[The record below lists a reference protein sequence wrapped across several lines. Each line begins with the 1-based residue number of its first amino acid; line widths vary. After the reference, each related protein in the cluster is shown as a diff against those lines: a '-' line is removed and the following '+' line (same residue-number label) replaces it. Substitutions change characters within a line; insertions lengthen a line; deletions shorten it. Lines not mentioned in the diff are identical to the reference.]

1 MKLIDKIKKAIIDE
15 EDDELE
21 EEQLVKKIDVEKTTN
36 AIKNDVIEEKPVT
49 TFEEFVPK
57 IDTKKPIIFEEE
69 DFVSSDVV
77 YEEPVKKK
85 EESKS
90 LYCGYGLRDEK
101 NKEKFKPSPV
111 ISPVYGLLHKEDLE
125 RQEKPSKSL
134 ESLFKEE
141 KQEVNFDAIR
151 QKAYGLKEE
160 VKVKEEPINEDFS
173 SDLFF
178 EMKDD
183 VVGVDKVTIGDAE
196 EYYQDLGLEYN
207 IDYKDADKEK
217 EKIKMTRS
225 KKNKEL
231 TEMIDEEI
239 KEDKLIDE
247 ETKSKKNKKK
257 MDDEPEEKNLYDLID
272 MMYDSK
278 E

>member
-1 MKLIDKIKKAIIDE
+1 MKLIDKIKKAIIDD

-21 EEQLVKKIDVEKTTN
+21 SEQLVKKIDIEKTTN
-36 AIKNDVIEEKPVT
+36 MIKDDVKEEKTVT

-57 IDTKKPIIFEEE
+57 VDIKKPIIFDE
-69 DFVSSDVV
+69 DDFKV
-77 YEEPVKKK
+77 EEPVYKESIKVK
-85 EESKS
+85 EEPKS
-90 LYCGYGLRDEK
+90 LYGGYGLRDEK
-101 NKEKFKPSPV
+101 TKEKFKPSPV

-125 RQEKPSKSL
+125 RQELPSKSL
-134 ESLFKEE
+134 DSLFKEE

-151 QKAYGLKEE
+151 QKAYG
-160 VKVKEEPINEDFS
+160 VKEEAKTDELASEDTS
-173 SDLFF
+173 TDLFF

-217 EKIKMTRS
+217 EKQKMTRS

-231 TEMIDEEI
+231 TEMVDEEI
-239 KEDKLIDE
+239 KEDKLIEE
-247 ETKSKKNKKK
+247 ETKSKKTKNKT
-257 MDDEPEEKNLYDLID
+257 DDEAEEKNLYDLID

>member
-1 MKLIDKIKKAIIDE
+1 MKLIDKIKKAIIDD

-21 EEQLVKKIDVEKTTN
+21 SEQLVKKIDIEKTTN
-36 AIKNDVIEEKPVT
+36 MIKDDVKEEKTVT

-57 IDTKKPIIFEEE
+57 VDIKKPIIFDE
-69 DFVSSDVV
+69 DDFKV
-77 YEEPVKKK
+77 EEPVYKESIKVK
-85 EESKS
+85 EEPKS
-90 LYCGYGLRDEK
+90 LYGGYGLRDEK
-101 NKEKFKPSPV
+101 TKEKFKPSPV

-125 RQEKPSKSL
+125 RQELPSKSL
-134 ESLFKEE
+134 DSLFKEE

-151 QKAYGLKEE
+151 QKAYGVKEE
-160 VKVKEEPINEDFS
+160 VKTDELVSEDTS
-173 SDLFF
+173 TDLFF

-217 EKIKMTRS
+217 EKQKMTRS

-231 TEMIDEEI
+231 TEMVDEEI
-239 KEDKLIDE
+239 KEDKLIEE
-247 ETKSKKNKKK
+247 ETKSKKTKNKT
-257 MDDEPEEKNLYDLID
+257 DDEAEEKNLYDLID

>member
-1 MKLIDKIKKAIIDE
+1 MKLIDKIKKAIIDD

-21 EEQLVKKIDVEKTTN
+21 SEQLVKKIDIEKTTN
-36 AIKNDVIEEKPVT
+36 MIKDDVKEEKTVT

-57 IDTKKPIIFEEE
+57 VDIKKPIIFDE
-69 DFVSSDVV
+69 DDFKV
-77 YEEPVKKK
+77 EEPVYKESIKVK
-85 EESKS
+85 EEPKS
-90 LYCGYGLRDEK
+90 LYGGYGLRDEK
-101 NKEKFKPSPV
+101 TKEKFKPSPV

-125 RQEKPSKSL
+125 RQELPSKSL
-134 ESLFKEE
+134 DSLFKEE

-151 QKAYGLKEE
+151 QKAYGVKEE
-160 VKVKEEPINEDFS
+160 VKTDELVSEDTS
-173 SDLFF
+173 TDLFF

-217 EKIKMTRS
+217 EKQKMTRS

-231 TEMIDEEI
+231 TEMVDEEI
-239 KEDKLIDE
+239 KEDKLIEE
-247 ETKSKKNKKK
+247 ETKSKKTKNKI
-257 MDDEPEEKNLYDLID
+257 DDEAEEKNLYDLID

>member
-1 MKLIDKIKKAIIDE
+1 MKLIDKIKKAIIDD

-21 EEQLVKKIDVEKTTN
+21 GEQLVKKIDVERTTN
-36 AIKNDVIEEKPVT
+36 TSLNDVVEEKTVT

-57 IDTKKPIIFEEE
+57 VDTKKPIIFDEE
-69 DFVSSDVV
+69 DFVSSDVI

-85 EESKS
+85 EESKV
-90 LYCGYGLRDEK
+90 LYGGYGLRDEK
-101 NKEKFKPSPV
+101 TKEKFKPSPV

-125 RQEKPSKSL
+125 RQEVPSKSL

-141 KQEVNFDAIR
+141 RQEINFDTIR
-151 QKAYGLKEE
+151 QKAYGIKEE
-160 VKVKEEPINEDFS
+160 VKVDEEPVNEDTS
-173 SDLFF
+173 TDLFF

-217 EKIKMTRS
+217 EKNKMTRS

-231 TEMIDEEI
+231 TEMVDEEI
-239 KEDKLIDE
+239 KEDKLIEE
-247 ETKSKKNKKK
+247 ETKGKNSENKI
-257 MDDEPEEKNLYDLID
+257 DDEAEEKNLYDLID

>member
-1 MKLIDKIKKAIIDE
+1 MKLIDKIKKAIIDD

-21 EEQLVKKIDVEKTTN
+21 SEQLVKKIDIEKTTN
-36 AIKNDVIEEKPVT
+36 MIKDDVPEEKTVT

-57 IDTKKPIIFEEE
+57 VDIKKPIIFDE
-69 DFVSSDVV
+69 DDFKV
-77 YEEPVKKK
+77 EEPVYKESIKVK
-85 EESKS
+85 EEPKS
-90 LYCGYGLRDEK
+90 LYGGYGLRDEK
-101 NKEKFKPSPV
+101 TKEKFKPSPV

-125 RQEKPSKSL
+125 RQELPSKSL
-134 ESLFKEE
+134 DSLFKEE

-151 QKAYGLKEE
+151 QKAYGVKEE
-160 VKVKEEPINEDFS
+160 VKTDELVSEDTS
-173 SDLFF
+173 TDLFF

-217 EKIKMTRS
+217 EKQKMTRS

-231 TEMIDEEI
+231 T
-239 KEDKLIDE
+239 
-247 ETKSKKNKKK
+247 
-257 MDDEPEEKNLYDLID
+257 
-272 MMYDSK
+272 
-278 E
+278 

>member
-1 MKLIDKIKKAIIDE
+1 MKLIDKIKKAIIDD

-21 EEQLVKKIDVEKTTN
+21 SEQLVKKIDIEKTTN
-36 AIKNDVIEEKPVT
+36 MIKDDVPEEKTVT

-57 IDTKKPIIFEEE
+57 VDIKKPIIFDE
-69 DFVSSDVV
+69 DDFKV
-77 YEEPVKKK
+77 EEPVYKESIKVK
-85 EESKS
+85 EEPKS
-90 LYCGYGLRDEK
+90 LYGGYGLRDEK
-101 NKEKFKPSPV
+101 TKEKFKPSPV

-125 RQEKPSKSL
+125 RQELPSKSL
-134 ESLFKEE
+134 DSLFKEE

-151 QKAYGLKEE
+151 QKAYGVKEE
-160 VKVKEEPINEDFS
+160 VKTDELVSEDTS
-173 SDLFF
+173 TDLFF

-217 EKIKMTRS
+217 EKQKMTRS

-231 TEMIDEEI
+231 TEMVDEEI
-239 KEDKLIDE
+239 KEDKLIEE
-247 ETKSKKNKKK
+247 ETKSKKTKNKI
-257 MDDEPEEKNLYDLID
+257 DDEAEEKNLYDLID